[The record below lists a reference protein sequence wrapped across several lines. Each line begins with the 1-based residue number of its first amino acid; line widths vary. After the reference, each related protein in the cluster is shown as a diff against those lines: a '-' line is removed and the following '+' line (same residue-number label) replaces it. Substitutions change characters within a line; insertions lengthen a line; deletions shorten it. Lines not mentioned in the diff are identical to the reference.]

1 MNWIVIAIPVV
12 VVLAYSMMKRAGG
25 ISPEKARDYLRSG
38 ALVIDVRSPGE
49 FNAGHLPNAVNLPVD
64 EMDTT
69 LPGRLKDK
77 DRVLLLLYCQSGM
90 RSGMARSRLAG
101 LGYAHAFNLG
111 SYARAARIVSTG

>member
-12 VVLAYSMMKRAGG
+12 VVLAYSMMKLAGG

-64 EMDTT
+64 EIDIT
-69 LPGRLKDK
+69 LSGRQKDK
-77 DRVLLLLYCQSGM
+77 NRMITLYGPSWM
-90 RSGMARSRLAG
+90 RSGMARSRLA
-101 LGYAHAFNLG
+101 
-111 SYARAARIVSTG
+111 

>member
-64 EMDTT
+64 EIDIT

-77 DRVLLLLYCQSGM
+77 NRVLLLYCQSGM

-111 SYARAARIVSTG
+111 SYARAARIVSAG

>member
-1 MNWIVIAIPVV
+1 MNVIAIAIAV
-12 VVLAYSMMKRAGG
+12 VVLGYSMMKRAGG
-25 ISPEKARDYLRSG
+25 MSAEKARDHLRSG

-64 EMDTT
+64 EIDTT

-77 DRVLLLLYCQSGM
+77 DRVLLLYCQSGM

-101 LGYAHAFNLG
+101 LGHGQAFR
-111 SYARAARIVSTG
+111 SD

>member
-1 MNWIVIAIPVV
+1 MNWIVLAIPVV
-12 VVLAYSMMKRAGG
+12 VGLGFSMMRRAGG

-69 LPGRLKDK
+69 LPDRLKDK
-77 DRVLLLLYCQSGM
+77 DRVLLLYCQSGM

-111 SYARAARIVSTG
+111 SYARAARIVSAG